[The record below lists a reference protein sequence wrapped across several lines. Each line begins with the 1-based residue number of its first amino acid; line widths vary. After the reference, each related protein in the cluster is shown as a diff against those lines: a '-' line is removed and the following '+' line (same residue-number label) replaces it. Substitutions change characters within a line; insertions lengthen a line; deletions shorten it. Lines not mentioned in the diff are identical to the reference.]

1 MDQQQVRAWQCH
13 PAVVATAAVLAPAA
27 QTQALQ
33 TALPPP
39 DLEALVVATLLV
51 VHLAYL
57 RADHQA
63 GLQMVL
69 LEVVVA
75 VLQQP
80 VAMLH
85 LEAW

>member
-1 MDQQQVRAWQCH
+1 M
-13 PAVVATAAVLAPAA
+13 
-27 QTQALQ
+27 QALL
-33 TALPPP
+33 TASTPA
-39 DLEALVVATLLV
+39 DLEAPVVATLPV
-51 VHLAYL
+51 VHLVDL
-57 RADHQA
+57 RVDHQA